1 MREELT
7 ISELDDQRVELLPAR
22 ETLHFYYNKCCCAHI
37 WASNSALAFNVGSEY
52 SNAEAAAVQ
61 TISVG

>member
-22 ETLHFYYNKCCCAHI
+22 ETLHHFGFVNANI
-37 WASNSALAFNVGSEY
+37 LASNSALAFNVNTIQS
-52 SNAEAAAVQ
+52 AATAVAGQ
-61 TISVG
+61 TIIVG

>member
-22 ETLHFYYNKCCCAHI
+22 ETLHNFGFFHVNVL
-37 WASNSALAFNVGSEY
+37 ASNSALAFNVNTIQSAA
-52 SNAEAAAVQ
+52 NAFAGQ
-61 TISVG
+61 TITVG

>member
-22 ETLHFYYNKCCCAHI
+22 ETLYVRGRVHI
-37 WASNSALAFNVGSEY
+37 WAYNSALAFNVASIQ
-52 SNAEAAAVQ
+52 SSADAAAVQ
-61 TISVG
+61 SISVG

>member
-22 ETLHFYYNKCCCAHI
+22 ETLHHFGVVNI
-37 WASNSALAFNVGSEY
+37 WASNSALAFNVNTIQS
-52 SNAEAAAVQ
+52 AATATAAQ
-61 TISVG
+61 AIIVG

>member
-22 ETLHFYYNKCCCAHI
+22 ETLVNFGPVNV
-37 WASNSALAFNVGSEY
+37 WASNSALAFNVNTIQSVA
-52 SNAEAAAVQ
+52 NAAAGQ
-61 TISVG
+61 TINIG

>member
-22 ETLHFYYNKCCCAHI
+22 ETLYFHSRGVRI
-37 WASNSALAFNVGSEY
+37 WAYNSALAFNVDSY
-52 SNAEAAAVQ
+52 QSDAEAWASQ
-61 TISVG
+61 TITVG